1 MNYACKLS
9 ELVKLNK
16 CNSSG
21 KNLLVLDL
29 FQKSSDIR
37 RLDFFLLKNRNTILE
52 VTGIALHI
60 NLNFQYFF
68 GSKVQNFFCLIF
80 QGQSVGYRTLRY
92 PMRLILSHIKIKPLK
107 TSNLAV
113 RGTKGILTCLIHD
126 NIIDYNILHS
136 TNITLSPVFNSKI
149 FKFSY

>member
-60 NLNFQYFF
+60 NLNFQYIFWGPKFKKFLLSYISGAVGGLSDIEVANEAHFKSYQNQTAEDIESGRARYERYTLMFF
-68 GSKVQNFFCLIF
+68 D
-80 QGQSVGYRTLRY
+80 T
-92 PMRLILSHIKIKPLK
+92 
-107 TSNLAV
+107 
-113 RGTKGILTCLIHD
+113 
-126 NIIDYNILHS
+126 
-136 TNITLSPVFNSKI
+136 
-149 FKFSY
+149 